1 MHALG
6 RKKFPDSLLH
16 RGDPDAALRFYVDVF
31 LNGVR
36 KR

>member
-6 RKKFPDSLLH
+6 GKKFPDSALH
-16 RGDPDAALRFYVDVF
+16 RGDSESALRFYVDVF